1 MSTRRLLLSAV
12 AGVLTLTAL
21 LAIGILLF
29 GRFGETEGR
38 ILGTTIFLA
47 LFGLLSLP
55 AAILLDEGRLPGLSA
70 LLFALSLAGFA
81 LATAGIWIG
90 DPPEAFG
97 KLTGTVIAFGLA
109 AAQTGALAAR
119 RREDD
124 TRLLR
129 LLFAGSAALAFVLAA
144 LGSSAIWVGVDSQ
157 VFLRSFGAAVV
168 LDVLLVALQPLL
180 ALVRRPQRRYVL
192 HLRLDEAGEVDV
204 TVEASRLS
212 RAAARAIDD
221 AERAGAA
228 VVAVEVVDGRFEP
241 TVSRHRATP
250 PAEDGTE
257 LESKTEHTMRCAGS
271 IAEVGSER

>member
-12 AGVLTLTAL
+12 AAVLTLTAL

-55 AAILLDEGRLPGLSA
+55 AAILLDQERLPGLA
-70 LLFALSLAGFA
+70 AFLFALSVAGFA
-81 LATAGIWIG
+81 LATAAIWIG

-97 KLTGTVIAFGLA
+97 KLTATVIAFGLA

-119 RREDD
+119 RRGDD

-129 LLFAGSAALAFVLAA
+129 LLFTGSTALAFVLAA
-144 LGSSAIWVGVDSQ
+144 IGSTAIWGEVDSQ
-157 VFLRSFGAAVV
+157 LFLRTFGAAVV
-168 LDVLLVALQPLL
+168 LDVLLVALQPVL
-180 ALVRRPQRRYVL
+180 ALRRPQRRYVL

-204 TVEASRLS
+204 TVEASRS
-212 RAAARAIDD
+212 AGPAARAIDE

-228 VVAVEVVDGRFEP
+228 VVAVEVVDGRFDP
-241 TVSRHRATP
+241 TAARHHATP
-250 PAEDGTE
+250 PAEDLQK
-257 LESKTEHTMRCAGS
+257 LESKTEDTMNAPS
-271 IAEVGSER
+271 PTIEVGSGR

>member
-1 MSTRRLLLSAV
+1 
-12 AGVLTLTAL
+12 VLTLTAL

-55 AAILLDEGRLPGLSA
+55 AAILLDQGRLRGLSA
-70 LLFALSLAGFA
+70 LLFALSVAAFA

-124 TRLLR
+124 TQPLR
-129 LLFAGSAALAFVLAA
+129 LLFAGSAALAFVLAV
-144 LGSSAIWVGVDSQ
+144 LGSTAVWAEVDSQ
-157 VFLRSFGAAVV
+157 LFLRAFGAAVV
-168 LDVLLVALQPLL
+168 LDVLLVALQPVL
-180 ALVRRPQRRYVL
+180 ALRRPQRRYVL
-192 HLRLDEAGEVDV
+192 RLRLDEAGAVDV

-241 TVSRHRATP
+241 TAARHGATP
-250 PAEDGTE
+250 DDIMNGP
-257 LESKTEHTMRCAGS
+257 GS
-271 IAEVGSER
+271 IVEVGSER

>member
-12 AGVLTLTAL
+12 AVVLTLTAL

-38 ILGTTIFLA
+38 ILGTTLFLA

-55 AAILLDEGRLPGLSA
+55 AAILLDQERDRGLAA
-70 LLFALSLAGFA
+70 LLFALSVAGFA

-97 KLTGTVIAFGLA
+97 KLTATVIAFGLA

-124 TRLLR
+124 APLLR
-129 LLFAGSAALAFVLAA
+129 VLFAGSTALAFALAA
-144 LGSSAIWVGVDSQ
+144 IGSTAVWVEVDSQ
-157 VFLRSFGAAVV
+157 LSFRIIGAAAV
-168 LDVLLVALQPLL
+168 LDVLLVALQPVL
-180 ALVRRPQRRYVL
+180 ALLRRPQRRYVL
-192 HLRLDEAGEVDV
+192 HLRLDGVGELDV
-204 TVEASRLS
+204 TVEASRLA
-212 RAAARAIDD
+212 RAAASAIDD

-228 VVAVEVVDGRFEP
+228 VVAVEVVDARIRPIAAGARRSGDQE
-241 TVSRHRATP
+241 RD
-250 PAEDGTE
+250 PA
-257 LESKTEHTMRCAGS
+257 KTEDTMNAPRS
-271 IAEVGSER
+271 IVEVGSER